1 MKQPPKFL
9 ATPPSK
15 RRNTKFNV
23 TFSVSPAELAAAA
36 QELAALS
43 PDDATEV
50 VWRLRGE
57 LRFRRAPEE
66 PDRLAVQCSFD
77 VAAIE
82 EAKR

>member
-1 MKQPPKFL
+1 MKPPSGFL
-9 ATPPSK
+9 ATPARK

-43 PDDATEV
+43 LDDATEV
-50 VWRLRGE
+50 VWRLKGE
-57 LRFRRAPEE
+57 LRFRRSPEE

-82 EAKR
+82 ERKR